1 MELKTRCPRCGTSFA
16 ASVEALQRRRG
27 YIRCIQCA
35 HIFDGFEEVIDEQ
48 APEPSYIPP
57 SAPVQVQPAIEE
69 DQAPSPRQEQAQTVD
84 LQAPIPGP
92 RFVEHS
98 RHAPPRDEGT
108 AHESLQVRKFPDSI
122 LTQAPVTP
130 AQPSVTP
137 AEPSVIAAEPFVR
150 LDEPSVESPV
160 VSTEPSIRPPEP
172 SVIRARSRP
181 EPVSQDDQDTSFFVS
196 TGSAAEPEGDHHI
209 GQGSWS
215 AAEPEFS
222 VGDRAST
229 LRASFPSRQADGTH
243 DDDTDPVQQEWRIDP
258 NPALQRETRYEG
270 EASFGQRVGSLI
282 WTSLCVLGVVL
293 FVLQLM
299 YVYRVQIVS
308 QIPMLRPVFER
319 TCETLSCKVP
329 YERRLDQI
337 RVQASALHKAP
348 NQPGQSTL
356 GFTLRNEFERPQ
368 EWPTLVLDLKDFS
381 GALIARRNI
390 TPAQY
395 LASERREPAFAA
407 RSEIMVRLPLNTGQ
421 LQVNGYQISPFFP

>member
-16 ASVEALQRRRG
+16 ASVETLQRRRG

-48 APEPSYIPP
+48 APEPSYHSP
-57 SAPVQVQPAIEE
+57 ATPVQIEPRL
-69 DQAPSPRQEQAQTVD
+69 APEPPVSPRQEQVQSVD

-130 AQPSVTP
+130 AAP
-137 AEPSVIAAEPFVR
+137 AAVATEPFVR
-150 LDEPSVESPV
+150 PAEPAVESV
-160 VSTEPSIRPPEP
+160 EP
-172 SVIRARSRP
+172 SVIRARSRH
-181 EPVSQDDQDTSFFVS
+181 EPLPQDDQDTSFFVS
-196 TGSAAEPEGDHHI
+196 TGAVSEPDGDHHI
-209 GQGSWS
+209 GQASWS

-222 VGDRAST
+222 VGDRASA

-243 DDDTDPVQQEWRIDP
+243 DRDGEDFQQDWVIAP

-293 FVLQLM
+293 FVVQLM

-308 QIPMLRPVFER
+308 QIPMLRPVFESA
-319 TCETLSCKVP
+319 CQTLSCKVP

-390 TPAQY
+390 TPDQY

>member
-16 ASVEALQRRRG
+16 ASVEVLQRRRG

-48 APEPSYIPP
+48 APEPSYVAPP
-57 SAPVQVQPAIEE
+57 APVQVEPSLELKPPA
-69 DQAPSPRQEQAQTVD
+69 STRQEQAYTVD

-122 LTQAPVTP
+122 LVHAPVTP
-130 AQPSVTP
+130 AESAVAPTEPSVPPVVEPSVTL
-137 AEPSVIAAEPFVR
+137 AEPSVTAA
-150 LDEPSVESPV
+150 
-160 VSTEPSIRPPEP
+160 EP

-181 EPVSQDDQDTSFFVS
+181 EPLPKDDQDTPFFVS
-196 TGSAAEPEGDHHI
+196 ASSAAGPEGDHHI
-209 GQGSWS
+209 GQASWS
-215 AAEPEFS
+215 TAEPEFS

-243 DDDTDPVQQEWRIDP
+243 DQDSDSPEQDWVIDP

-270 EASFGQRVGSLI
+270 EASLAQRVGSLF
-282 WTSLCVLGVVL
+282 WTSLCVLGALL
-293 FVLQLM
+293 FVAQLL

-308 QIPMLRPVFER
+308 QVPMLRPVFER
-319 TCETLSCKVP
+319 TCQTLSCKVP

-348 NQPGQSTL
+348 NQPEQSTL

-390 TPAQY
+390 TPDQY
-395 LASERREPAFAA
+395 LAPERREPAFAA
-407 RSEIMVRLPLNTGQ
+407 RSELMVRLPLNTGQ

>member
-16 ASVEALQRRRG
+16 ASVETLQRRRG

-48 APEPSYIPP
+48 APEPSYHSP
-57 SAPVQVQPAIEE
+57 ATPVQIEPRL
-69 DQAPSPRQEQAQTVD
+69 APEPPVSPRQEQVQSVD

-130 AQPSVTP
+130 AAPAAVTT
-137 AEPSVIAAEPFVR
+137 EPFVR
-150 LDEPSVESPV
+150 PAEPAVESV
-160 VSTEPSIRPPEP
+160 EP
-172 SVIRARSRP
+172 SVIRARSRH
-181 EPVSQDDQDTSFFVS
+181 EPLPQDDQDTSFFVS
-196 TGSAAEPEGDHHI
+196 TGSVSEPDGDHHI
-209 GQGSWS
+209 GQASWS

-222 VGDRAST
+222 VGDRASA

-243 DDDTDPVQQEWRIDP
+243 DRDGEDFQQDWVIAP

-293 FVLQLM
+293 FVVQLM

-308 QIPMLRPVFER
+308 QIPMLRPVFESA
-319 TCETLSCKVP
+319 CQTLSCKVP

-390 TPAQY
+390 TPDQY

>member
-16 ASVEALQRRRG
+16 ASVETLQRRRG

-48 APEPSYIPP
+48 APEPSYHSP
-57 SAPVQVQPAIEE
+57 ATPVQIEPRL
-69 DQAPSPRQEQAQTVD
+69 APEPPVSPRQEQVQSVD

-122 LTQAPVTP
+122 LTHAPVTP
-130 AQPSVTP
+130 AAPAAVTT
-137 AEPSVIAAEPFVR
+137 EPFVR
-150 LDEPSVESPV
+150 PAEPAVESV
-160 VSTEPSIRPPEP
+160 EP
-172 SVIRARSRP
+172 SVIRARSRH
-181 EPVSQDDQDTSFFVS
+181 EPLPQDDQDTSFFVS
-196 TGSAAEPEGDHHI
+196 TGSVSEPDGDHHI
-209 GQGSWS
+209 GQASWS

-222 VGDRAST
+222 VGDRASA

-243 DDDTDPVQQEWRIDP
+243 DRDGEDFQQDWVIDP

-293 FVLQLM
+293 FVVQLM

-308 QIPMLRPVFER
+308 QIPMLRPVFESA
-319 TCETLSCKVP
+319 CQTLSCRVP

-390 TPAQY
+390 TPDQY

>member
-16 ASVEALQRRRG
+16 ASVELLQRRRG

-48 APEPSYIPP
+48 APEPTYVAPP
-57 SAPVQVQPAIEE
+57 VAVAPA
-69 DQAPSPRQEQAQTVD
+69 APPVEPERPVSPRQEQAQTVD
-84 LQAPIPGP
+84 LQAPVPGP

-122 LTQAPVTP
+122 LAQAPVTP
-130 AQPSVTP
+130 A
-137 AEPSVIAAEPFVR
+137 A
-150 LDEPSVESPV
+150 
-160 VSTEPSIRPPEP
+160 P
-172 SVIRARSRP
+172 SVIRARPRP
-181 EPVSQDDQDTSFFVS
+181 EALQPDHQDDRDTSFFVS
-196 TGSAAEPEGDHHI
+196 ASSVPEQDSGHHI
-209 GQGSWS
+209 GQASWS
-215 AAEPEFS
+215 GSEPEFS
-222 VGDRAST
+222 VGDRANT

-243 DDDTDPVQQEWRIDP
+243 DSDADLAQPDWTIDP

-270 EASFGQRVGSLI
+270 EASLGQRVGSLI

-293 FVLQLM
+293 FVAQLL

-308 QIPMLRPVFER
+308 QIPLLRPVFER
-319 TCETLSCKVP
+319 TCATLSCQVP

-337 RVQASALHKAP
+337 RVQASALHKAA

-381 GALIARRNI
+381 GALIARRNLA
-390 TPAQY
+390 PDQY
-395 LASERREPAFAA
+395 LAPERREPAFAA
-407 RSEIMVRLPLNTGQ
+407 RSEITVRLPLNTGQ

>member
-16 ASVEALQRRRG
+16 ASVEVLQRRRG

-48 APEPSYIPP
+48 DPEPSYVPP
-57 SAPVQVQPAIEE
+57 SAPAQAQPRVEP
-69 DQAPSPRQEQAQTVD
+69 DLTPSPRQEQLQTVD

-130 AQPSVTP
+130 AASAAT
-137 AEPSVIAAEPFVR
+137 AAEPFVR
-150 LDEPSVESPV
+150 SSEPSLESV
-160 VSTEPSIRPPEP
+160 EPSFRSPEP
-172 SVIRARSRP
+172 SVIRARARH
-181 EPVSQDDQDTSFFVS
+181 EPLPQEDQDTSFFVS
-196 TGSAAEPEGDHHI
+196 TGSVSEPEGDHHI
-209 GQGSWS
+209 GQASWS

-222 VGDRAST
+222 VGDRTSA

-243 DDDTDPVQQEWRIDP
+243 DSDGEPFQQDWVIDP

-270 EASFGQRVGSLI
+270 EASLGQRVGSLI
-282 WTSLCVLGVVL
+282 WTSLCVLGAIL

-308 QIPMLRPVFER
+308 QIPMLRPVFESA
-319 TCETLSCKVP
+319 CQTLSCKVP

>member
-16 ASVEALQRRRG
+16 ASVETLQRRRG

-48 APEPSYIPP
+48 APEPSYHSP
-57 SAPVQVQPAIEE
+57 ATPVQIEPRL
-69 DQAPSPRQEQAQTVD
+69 APEPPVSPRQEHVQSVD

-130 AQPSVTP
+130 AAPAAVTT
-137 AEPSVIAAEPFVR
+137 EPFVR
-150 LDEPSVESPV
+150 PAEPAVESV
-160 VSTEPSIRPPEP
+160 EP
-172 SVIRARSRP
+172 SVIRARSRH
-181 EPVSQDDQDTSFFVS
+181 EPLPQDDQDTSFFVS
-196 TGSAAEPEGDHHI
+196 TGSVSEPDGDHHI
-209 GQGSWS
+209 GQASWS

-222 VGDRAST
+222 VGDRASA

-243 DDDTDPVQQEWRIDP
+243 DRDGEDFQQDWVIDP

-293 FVLQLM
+293 FVVQLM

-308 QIPMLRPVFER
+308 QIPLLRPVFESA
-319 TCETLSCKVP
+319 CQTLSCKVP

-390 TPAQY
+390 TPDQY

>member
-16 ASVEALQRRRG
+16 ASVETLQRRRG

-35 HIFDGFEEVIDEQ
+35 HIFDGFEEVIDDQ
-48 APEPSYIPP
+48 APEPSYRSPLV
-57 SAPVQVQPAIEE
+57 PVQTEPRLGPEPLA
-69 DQAPSPRQEQAQTVD
+69 SHRQEQVQTVD
-84 LQAPIPGP
+84 LQSPIPGP

-108 AHESLQVRKFPDSI
+108 AHDSLQVRKFPDSI
-122 LTQAPVTP
+122 LAQAPLTP
-130 AQPSVTP
+130 AASSVN
-137 AEPSVIAAEPFVR
+137 AAEPFVR
-150 LDEPSVESPV
+150 LAEPSVESI
-160 VSTEPSIRPPEP
+160 EPSLRPSEP
-172 SVIRARSRP
+172 SVIRARSRA
-181 EPVSQDDQDTSFFVS
+181 EPVTRGDQDAAFFVS
-196 TGSAAEPEGDHHI
+196 AGTAAEPEGGHHI
-209 GQGSWS
+209 GQAPWS
-215 AAEPEFS
+215 AAEPQFS
-222 VGDRAST
+222 VGDRASA

-243 DDDTDPVQQEWRIDP
+243 DDDGDHVQQGWVIDP

-270 EASFGQRVGSLI
+270 ETSFGQRVGSLI
-282 WTSLCVLGVVL
+282 WTSLCVLGIVV

-319 TCETLSCKVP
+319 TCQTLSCKVP

-390 TPAQY
+390 APDQY
-395 LASERREPAFAA
+395 LAPERREPAFAA
-407 RSEIMVRLPLNTGQ
+407 RSEIMVRLPLNTGP

>member
-16 ASVEALQRRRG
+16 ASVEVLQRRRG

-48 APEPSYIPP
+48 APEPSYVVP
-57 SAPVQVQPAIEE
+57 SAPVQLAPGVELEPPA
-69 DQAPSPRQEQAQTVD
+69 SPRQAQTQTVD

-122 LTQAPVTP
+122 LVQAPVTP
-130 AQPSVTP
+130 AEPAEVPIEPSVPPVEPSVTM
-137 AEPSVIAAEPFVR
+137 
-150 LDEPSVESPV
+150 VESSV
-160 VSTEPSIRPPEP
+160 TAAEP

-181 EPVSQDDQDTSFFVS
+181 EPLPRDDKDTSFFVS
-196 TGSAAEPEGDHHI
+196 AGSAAEPEGDHHI
-209 GQGSWS
+209 GQASWS
-215 AAEPEFS
+215 TAEPEFS
-222 VGDRAST
+222 VGDRANT

-243 DDDTDPVQQEWRIDP
+243 DQDSVSSEQDWVIDP

-270 EASFGQRVGSLI
+270 EASLAQRVGSLF
-282 WTSLCVLGVVL
+282 WTSLCVLGALL
-293 FVLQLM
+293 FVAQLL

-308 QIPMLRPVFER
+308 QVPMLRPVFER
-319 TCETLSCKVP
+319 TCQTLSCKVP

-348 NQPGQSTL
+348 NQPEQSTL

-390 TPAQY
+390 TPDQY
-395 LASERREPAFAA
+395 LAPERREHAFAA
-407 RSEIMVRLPLNTGQ
+407 RSELMVRLPLNTGQ

>member
-16 ASVEALQRRRG
+16 ASVETLQRRRG

-48 APEPSYIPP
+48 APEPSYHSP
-57 SAPVQVQPAIEE
+57 ATPVQIEPRL
-69 DQAPSPRQEQAQTVD
+69 APEPPVSPRQEQVQSVD

-122 LTQAPVTP
+122 LTQAPVPP
-130 AQPSVTP
+130 AAPAAVTT
-137 AEPSVIAAEPFVR
+137 EPFVR
-150 LDEPSVESPV
+150 PPEPAVESV
-160 VSTEPSIRPPEP
+160 EP
-172 SVIRARSRP
+172 SVIRARSRH
-181 EPVSQDDQDTSFFVS
+181 EPLPQDDQDTSFFVS
-196 TGSAAEPEGDHHI
+196 TGSVSEPDGDHHI
-209 GQGSWS
+209 GQASWS

-222 VGDRAST
+222 VGDRASA

-243 DDDTDPVQQEWRIDP
+243 DRDGEDFQQGWVIDP

-293 FVLQLM
+293 FVVQLM

-308 QIPMLRPVFER
+308 QIPMLRPVFESA
-319 TCETLSCKVP
+319 CQTLSCKVP

-390 TPAQY
+390 TPDQY

>member
-16 ASVEALQRRRG
+16 ASVETLQRRRG

-48 APEPSYIPP
+48 APEPSYHSP
-57 SAPVQVQPAIEE
+57 ATPVQIEPRL
-69 DQAPSPRQEQAQTVD
+69 APEPPVSPRQEQVQSVD

-122 LTQAPVTP
+122 LTHAPVTP
-130 AQPSVTP
+130 AAPAAVTT
-137 AEPSVIAAEPFVR
+137 EPFVR
-150 LDEPSVESPV
+150 PAEPAVESV
-160 VSTEPSIRPPEP
+160 EP
-172 SVIRARSRP
+172 SVIRARSRH
-181 EPVSQDDQDTSFFVS
+181 EPLPQDDQDTSFFVS
-196 TGSAAEPEGDHHI
+196 TGSVSEPDGDHHI
-209 GQGSWS
+209 GQASWS

-222 VGDRAST
+222 VGDRASA

-243 DDDTDPVQQEWRIDP
+243 DRDGEDFQQDWVIDP

-293 FVLQLM
+293 FVVQLM

-308 QIPMLRPVFER
+308 QIPLLRPVFESA
-319 TCETLSCKVP
+319 CQTLSCKVP

-390 TPAQY
+390 TPDQY

>member
-16 ASVEALQRRRG
+16 ASVEVLQRRRG

-48 APEPSYIPP
+48 APEPTYVSPP
-57 SAPVQVQPAIEE
+57 VMEPIEPRLAPEPTVSARREQVQA
-69 DQAPSPRQEQAQTVD
+69 VD

-98 RHAPPRDEGT
+98 RHAPPRDEGS

-122 LTQAPVTP
+122 LAQAPVTP
-130 AQPSVTP
+130 ADP
-137 AEPSVIAAEPFVR
+137 A
-150 LDEPSVESPV
+150 
-160 VSTEPSIRPPEP
+160 
-172 SVIRARSRP
+172 VIRARARAGRTP
-181 EPVSQDDQDTSFFVS
+181 RDDGEAAFFVS
-196 TGSAAEPEGDHHI
+196 ADLTPEQERGHHI
-209 GQGSWS
+209 GQASWTG
-215 AAEPEFS
+215 AEPQFS

-243 DDDTDPVQQEWRIDP
+243 DSDHVQQDWLIEP

-270 EASFGQRVGSLI
+270 EASLGQRVSALF
-282 WTSLCVLGVVL
+282 WTGLCVLGALL
-293 FVLQLM
+293 FVAQLM

-308 QIPMLRPVFER
+308 QVPLLRPVFER
-319 TCETLSCKVP
+319 ACETLSCQVP

-348 NQPGQSTL
+348 SQPGQSTL
-356 GFTLRNEFERPQ
+356 GFTLRNDFERPQ

-390 TPAQY
+390 TPDQY
-395 LASERREPAFAA
+395 LAPERREPAFAA
-407 RSEIMVRLPLNTGQ
+407 RSELMVRLPLNTGQ

>member
-48 APEPSYIPP
+48 APEPSYQPP
-57 SAPVQVQPAIEE
+57 VAPVQTEPSL
-69 DQAPSPRQEQAQTVD
+69 APEPPVSPRQEQVQAVD

-122 LTQAPVTP
+122 LAQAPVTP
-130 AQPSVTP
+130 AAPAAITTEPFIRS
-137 AEPSVIAAEPFVR
+137 AEP
-150 LDEPSVESPV
+150 DVESV
-160 VSTEPSIRPPEP
+160 EP
-172 SVIRARSRP
+172 SVIRARSRH
-181 EPVSQDDQDTSFFVS
+181 EPLPQDDQDTSFFVS
-196 TGSAAEPEGDHHI
+196 TSSVSEPDGDHHI
-209 GQGSWS
+209 GQASWS
-215 AAEPEFS
+215 SAEPEFS
-222 VGDRAST
+222 VGDRASA

-243 DDDTDPVQQEWRIDP
+243 DNDGEHFQQDWVIDP

-282 WTSLCVLGVVL
+282 WTSLCVLGAVL

-319 TCETLSCKVP
+319 TCQTLSCKVP

-390 TPAQY
+390 TPDQY
-395 LASERREPAFAA
+395 LAPERREPAFAA

>member
-16 ASVEALQRRRG
+16 ASVELLQRRRG

-48 APEPSYIPP
+48 APEPTYVAPP
-57 SAPVQVQPAIEE
+57 VAVSPAAPLVEPEERPA
-69 DQAPSPRQEQAQTVD
+69 SPRQEQAQTVD
-84 LQAPIPGP
+84 LQAPVPGP

-98 RHAPPRDEGT
+98 RYAPPRDEGT

-122 LTQAPVTP
+122 LAQAPVTP
-130 AQPSVTP
+130 A
-137 AEPSVIAAEPFVR
+137 A
-150 LDEPSVESPV
+150 
-160 VSTEPSIRPPEP
+160 P
-172 SVIRARSRP
+172 SVIRARPRP
-181 EPVSQDDQDTSFFVS
+181 EALQPDRQDDRDTSFFVS
-196 TGSAAEPEGDHHI
+196 ASAVPEQDSGHHI
-209 GQGSWS
+209 GQASWS
-215 AAEPEFS
+215 GSEPEFS
-222 VGDRAST
+222 VGDRANT

-243 DDDTDPVQQEWRIDP
+243 DSDVDPVLSDWTIAP

-270 EASFGQRVGSLI
+270 EASLGQRVGSLI
-282 WTSLCVLGVVL
+282 WTSLCVLGLVL
-293 FVLQLM
+293 FVAQLL

-308 QIPMLRPVFER
+308 QIPLLRPVFER
-319 TCETLSCKVP
+319 SCATLSCKVP

-337 RVQASALHKAP
+337 RVQASALHKAA

-381 GALIARRNI
+381 GALIARRNLA
-390 TPAQY
+390 PDQY
-395 LASERREPAFAA
+395 LAPERHEPAFAA
-407 RSEIMVRLPLNTGQ
+407 RSEIIVRLPLNTGQ

>member
-16 ASVEALQRRRG
+16 ASVETLQRRRG

-48 APEPSYIPP
+48 APEPSYHSP
-57 SAPVQVQPAIEE
+57 ATPVQIEPRL
-69 DQAPSPRQEQAQTVD
+69 APEPPVSPRQEQVQSVD

-122 LTQAPVTP
+122 LTHAPVTP
-130 AQPSVTP
+130 AAPAAVTT
-137 AEPSVIAAEPFVR
+137 EPFVR
-150 LDEPSVESPV
+150 PAEPAIESV
-160 VSTEPSIRPPEP
+160 EP
-172 SVIRARSRP
+172 SVIRARSRH
-181 EPVSQDDQDTSFFVS
+181 EPLPQDDQDTSFFVS
-196 TGSAAEPEGDHHI
+196 TGAVSEPDGDHHI
-209 GQGSWS
+209 GQASWS

-222 VGDRAST
+222 VGDRASA

-243 DDDTDPVQQEWRIDP
+243 DSDGEDFQQDWVIDP

-293 FVLQLM
+293 FVVQLM

-308 QIPMLRPVFER
+308 QIPMLRPVFESA
-319 TCETLSCKVP
+319 CQTLSCKVP
-329 YERRLDQI
+329 YEHRLDQI

-390 TPAQY
+390 TPDQY

>member
-16 ASVEALQRRRG
+16 ASVETLQRRRG

-48 APEPSYIPP
+48 APEPSYHSP
-57 SAPVQVQPAIEE
+57 ATPVQIEPRL
-69 DQAPSPRQEQAQTVD
+69 APEPPVSPRQEQVQSVD

-122 LTQAPVTP
+122 LTQAPVPP
-130 AQPSVTP
+130 AAPAAVTT
-137 AEPSVIAAEPFVR
+137 EPFVR
-150 LDEPSVESPV
+150 PAEPAVESV
-160 VSTEPSIRPPEP
+160 EP
-172 SVIRARSRP
+172 SVIRARSRH
-181 EPVSQDDQDTSFFVS
+181 EPLPQDDQDTSFFVS
-196 TGSAAEPEGDHHI
+196 TGSVSEPDGDHHI
-209 GQGSWS
+209 GQASWS

-222 VGDRAST
+222 VGDRASA

-243 DDDTDPVQQEWRIDP
+243 DRDGEDFQQDWVIDP

-293 FVLQLM
+293 FVVQLM

-308 QIPMLRPVFER
+308 QIPMLRPVFESA
-319 TCETLSCKVP
+319 CQTLSCKVP

-348 NQPGQSTL
+348 NQPGQSAL

-390 TPAQY
+390 TPDQY

>member
-48 APEPSYIPP
+48 APEPSYQSP
-57 SAPVQVQPAIEE
+57 ATPVQIEPRL
-69 DQAPSPRQEQAQTVD
+69 APEPPVSPRQEQVQSVD

-130 AQPSVTP
+130 AVP
-137 AEPSVIAAEPFVR
+137 AAVATEPFVR
-150 LDEPSVESPV
+150 PAEPAVESV
-160 VSTEPSIRPPEP
+160 EP
-172 SVIRARSRP
+172 SVIRARSRH
-181 EPVSQDDQDTSFFVS
+181 EPLPQDDQDTSFFVS
-196 TGSAAEPEGDHHI
+196 TGSVSEPDGDHHI
-209 GQGSWS
+209 GQASWS

-222 VGDRAST
+222 VGDRASA

-243 DDDTDPVQQEWRIDP
+243 DRDGEDFQQDWVIDP

-293 FVLQLM
+293 FVVQLM

-308 QIPMLRPVFER
+308 QIPMLRPVFESA
-319 TCETLSCKVP
+319 CQTLSCKVP
-329 YERRLDQI
+329 YERRLDQV

-390 TPAQY
+390 TPDQY

>member
-16 ASVEALQRRRG
+16 ASVETLQRRRG

-48 APEPSYIPP
+48 APEPSYHSP
-57 SAPVQVQPAIEE
+57 ATPVQIEPRL
-69 DQAPSPRQEQAQTVD
+69 APEPPVSPRQEQVQSVD
-84 LQAPIPGP
+84 LQAPIRGP

-130 AQPSVTP
+130 AAP
-137 AEPSVIAAEPFVR
+137 AAVATEPFVR
-150 LDEPSVESPV
+150 PAEPAVESV
-160 VSTEPSIRPPEP
+160 EP
-172 SVIRARSRP
+172 SVIRARSRH
-181 EPVSQDDQDTSFFVS
+181 EPLPQDDQDTSFFVS
-196 TGSAAEPEGDHHI
+196 TGSVSEPDGDHHI
-209 GQGSWS
+209 GQASWS

-222 VGDRAST
+222 VGDRASA

-243 DDDTDPVQQEWRIDP
+243 DSDGEDFQQDWVIDP

-293 FVLQLM
+293 FVVQLM

-308 QIPMLRPVFER
+308 QIPMLRPVFESA
-319 TCETLSCKVP
+319 CQTLSCKVP

-390 TPAQY
+390 TPDQY

>member
-48 APEPSYIPP
+48 APEPSYHSP
-57 SAPVQVQPAIEE
+57 ATPVQIEPRL
-69 DQAPSPRQEQAQTVD
+69 APEPPVSPRQEQVQSVD

-130 AQPSVTP
+130 AAP
-137 AEPSVIAAEPFVR
+137 AAVATEPFVR
-150 LDEPSVESPV
+150 PAEPAVESV
-160 VSTEPSIRPPEP
+160 EP
-172 SVIRARSRP
+172 SVIRARSRH
-181 EPVSQDDQDTSFFVS
+181 EPLPQDDQDTSFFVS
-196 TGSAAEPEGDHHI
+196 TGSVSEPDGDHHI
-209 GQGSWS
+209 GQASWS

-222 VGDRAST
+222 VGDRASA

-243 DDDTDPVQQEWRIDP
+243 DSDGEDFQQDWVIAP

-293 FVLQLM
+293 FVVQLM

-308 QIPMLRPVFER
+308 QIPLLRPVFESA
-319 TCETLSCKVP
+319 CQTLSCKVP

-390 TPAQY
+390 TPDQY

>member
-16 ASVEALQRRRG
+16 ASVETLQRRRG

-48 APEPSYIPP
+48 APEPSYHSP
-57 SAPVQVQPAIEE
+57 ATPVQIEPRL
-69 DQAPSPRQEQAQTVD
+69 APESPVSPRQEQVQSVD

-130 AQPSVTP
+130 AAPAAVTT
-137 AEPSVIAAEPFVR
+137 EPFVR
-150 LDEPSVESPV
+150 PAEPAVESV
-160 VSTEPSIRPPEP
+160 EP
-172 SVIRARSRP
+172 SVIRARSRH
-181 EPVSQDDQDTSFFVS
+181 EPLPQDDQDTSFFVS
-196 TGSAAEPEGDHHI
+196 TGSVSEPDGDHHI
-209 GQGSWS
+209 GQASWS

-222 VGDRAST
+222 VGDRASA

-243 DDDTDPVQQEWRIDP
+243 DRDGEDFQQDWVIDP

-293 FVLQLM
+293 FVVQLM

-308 QIPMLRPVFER
+308 QIPMLRPVFESA
-319 TCETLSCKVP
+319 CQTLSCKVP

-390 TPAQY
+390 TPDQY

>member
-16 ASVEALQRRRG
+16 ASVETLQRRRG

-48 APEPSYIPP
+48 APEPSYHSPA
-57 SAPVQVQPAIEE
+57 APVQTEPRLTPEPSA
-69 DQAPSPRQEQAQTVD
+69 SPRQEQVETVN

-122 LTQAPVTP
+122 LAQAPVTP
-130 AQPSVTP
+130 AELSGV
-137 AEPSVIAAEPFVR
+137 SAEPFFR
-150 LDEPSVESPV
+150 SAEPPVNSVEH
-160 VSTEPSIRPPEP
+160 SIRSAEP
-172 SVIRARSRP
+172 SVIRARSRH
-181 EPVSQDDQDTSFFVS
+181 EPLPQDDQDTSFFVS
-196 TGSAAEPEGDHHI
+196 AGPSSEPDGDHHI
-209 GQGSWS
+209 GQASWS

-222 VGDRAST
+222 VGDRASA
-229 LRASFPSRQADGTH
+229 LRASYPSRQADGTH
-243 DDDTDPVQQEWRIDP
+243 DDDGEHFQQDWVIDP

-282 WTSLCVLGVVL
+282 WTSLCILGAVL
-293 FVLQLM
+293 FILQLM

-308 QIPMLRPVFER
+308 QIPMLRPVFES
-319 TCETLSCKVP
+319 TCQTLSCKVP

-390 TPAQY
+390 TPDQY
-395 LASERREPAFAA
+395 LAPERREPAFAA

>member
-16 ASVEALQRRRG
+16 ASVETLQRRRG

-48 APEPSYIPP
+48 APEPSYHSP
-57 SAPVQVQPAIEE
+57 ATPVQIEPRL
-69 DQAPSPRQEQAQTVD
+69 APEPPVSPRQEQVQSVD

-130 AQPSVTP
+130 AAP
-137 AEPSVIAAEPFVR
+137 AVVATEPFVR
-150 LDEPSVESPV
+150 PAEPAVESV
-160 VSTEPSIRPPEP
+160 EP
-172 SVIRARSRP
+172 SVIRARSRH
-181 EPVSQDDQDTSFFVS
+181 EPLPQDDQDTSFFVS
-196 TGSAAEPEGDHHI
+196 TGSVSEPDGDHHI
-209 GQGSWS
+209 GQASWS

-222 VGDRAST
+222 VGDRASA

-243 DDDTDPVQQEWRIDP
+243 DRDGEDFQQDWVIDP

-293 FVLQLM
+293 FVVQLM

-308 QIPMLRPVFER
+308 QIPMLRPVFESA
-319 TCETLSCKVP
+319 CQTLSCKVP

-356 GFTLRNEFERPQ
+356 GLTLRNEFERPQ

-390 TPAQY
+390 TPDQY

>member
-16 ASVEALQRRRG
+16 ASVETLQRRRG

-48 APEPSYIPP
+48 APEPSYHSP
-57 SAPVQVQPAIEE
+57 ATPVQIEPRL
-69 DQAPSPRQEQAQTVD
+69 APEPPVSPRQEQVQSVD

-130 AQPSVTP
+130 AAPAAVTT
-137 AEPSVIAAEPFVR
+137 EPFVR
-150 LDEPSVESPV
+150 PAEPAVESV
-160 VSTEPSIRPPEP
+160 EP
-172 SVIRARSRP
+172 SVIRARSRH
-181 EPVSQDDQDTSFFVS
+181 EPLPQDDQDTSFFVS
-196 TGSAAEPEGDHHI
+196 TGSVSEPDGDHHI
-209 GQGSWS
+209 GQASWS

-222 VGDRAST
+222 VGDRASA

-243 DDDTDPVQQEWRIDP
+243 DRDGEDFQQDWVIAP

-293 FVLQLM
+293 FVVQLM

-308 QIPMLRPVFER
+308 QIPMLRPVFESA
-319 TCETLSCKVP
+319 CQTLSCKVP

-348 NQPGQSTL
+348 NQPGHSTL

-390 TPAQY
+390 TPDQY

>member
-16 ASVEALQRRRG
+16 ASVETLQRRRG

-48 APEPSYIPP
+48 ASEPSYHSP
-57 SAPVQVQPAIEE
+57 ATPVQIEPRL
-69 DQAPSPRQEQAQTVD
+69 APEPPVSPRQEQVQSVD

-130 AQPSVTP
+130 AAP
-137 AEPSVIAAEPFVR
+137 AAVATEPFVR
-150 LDEPSVESPV
+150 PAEPAVESV
-160 VSTEPSIRPPEP
+160 EP
-172 SVIRARSRP
+172 SVIRARSRH
-181 EPVSQDDQDTSFFVS
+181 EPLPQDDQDTSFFVS
-196 TGSAAEPEGDHHI
+196 TGAVSEPDGDHHI
-209 GQGSWS
+209 GQASWS

-222 VGDRAST
+222 VGDRASA

-243 DDDTDPVQQEWRIDP
+243 DSDGEDFQQGWVIDP

-293 FVLQLM
+293 FVVQLM

-308 QIPMLRPVFER
+308 QIPMLRPVFESA
-319 TCETLSCKVP
+319 CQTLSCKVP

-348 NQPGQSTL
+348 NQPGHSTL

-390 TPAQY
+390 TPDQY

>member
-16 ASVEALQRRRG
+16 ASVETLQRRRG

-48 APEPSYIPP
+48 APEPSYHSP
-57 SAPVQVQPAIEE
+57 ATPVQIEPRL
-69 DQAPSPRQEQAQTVD
+69 APEPPVSPRQEQVQSVD

-130 AQPSVTP
+130 AAP
-137 AEPSVIAAEPFVR
+137 AAVATEPFVR
-150 LDEPSVESPV
+150 PAEPAVESV
-160 VSTEPSIRPPEP
+160 EP
-172 SVIRARSRP
+172 SVIRARSRHDP
-181 EPVSQDDQDTSFFVS
+181 LPQDDQDTSFFVS
-196 TGSAAEPEGDHHI
+196 TGAVSEPDGDHHI
-209 GQGSWS
+209 GQASWS

-222 VGDRAST
+222 VGDRASA

-243 DDDTDPVQQEWRIDP
+243 DSDGEDFQQGWVIDP

-293 FVLQLM
+293 FVVQLM

-308 QIPMLRPVFER
+308 QIPMLRPVFESA
-319 TCETLSCKVP
+319 CQTLSCKVP

-390 TPAQY
+390 TPDQY

>member
-16 ASVEALQRRRG
+16 ASVETLQRRRG

-48 APEPSYIPP
+48 APEPSYHSP
-57 SAPVQVQPAIEE
+57 ATPVQIEPRL
-69 DQAPSPRQEQAQTVD
+69 APEPPVSPRQEQVQSVD

-130 AQPSVTP
+130 AAPAAVTT
-137 AEPSVIAAEPFVR
+137 EPFVR
-150 LDEPSVESPV
+150 PAEPAVESV
-160 VSTEPSIRPPEP
+160 EP
-172 SVIRARSRP
+172 SVIRARSRH
-181 EPVSQDDQDTSFFVS
+181 EPLPQDDQDTSFFVS
-196 TGSAAEPEGDHHI
+196 TGSVSEPDGDHHI
-209 GQGSWS
+209 GQASWS

-222 VGDRAST
+222 VGDRASA

-243 DDDTDPVQQEWRIDP
+243 DRDGEDFQQDWVIDP

-293 FVLQLM
+293 FVVQLM

-308 QIPMLRPVFER
+308 QIPMLRPVFESA
-319 TCETLSCKVP
+319 CQTLSCKVP

-337 RVQASALHKAP
+337 RAQASALHKAP

-390 TPAQY
+390 TPDQY

-407 RSEIMVRLPLNTGQ
+407 RSEIMVRLPVNTGQ

>member
-16 ASVEALQRRRG
+16 ASVETLQRRRG

-48 APEPSYIPP
+48 APEPSYHSP
-57 SAPVQVQPAIEE
+57 ATPVQIEPRL
-69 DQAPSPRQEQAQTVD
+69 APEPPVSPRQEQVQSVD

-130 AQPSVTP
+130 AAP
-137 AEPSVIAAEPFVR
+137 AAVATEPFVR
-150 LDEPSVESPV
+150 PAEPAVESV
-160 VSTEPSIRPPEP
+160 EP
-172 SVIRARSRP
+172 SVIRARSRH
-181 EPVSQDDQDTSFFVS
+181 EPLPQDDQDTSFFVS
-196 TGSAAEPEGDHHI
+196 TGAVSEPDGDHHI
-209 GQGSWS
+209 GQASWS

-222 VGDRAST
+222 VGDRASA

-243 DDDTDPVQQEWRIDP
+243 DSDGEDFQQGWVIDP
-258 NPALQRETRYEG
+258 NLALQRETRYEG

-293 FVLQLM
+293 FVVQLM

-308 QIPMLRPVFER
+308 QIPMLRPVFESA
-319 TCETLSCKVP
+319 CQTLSCKVP

-390 TPAQY
+390 TPDQY

>member
-16 ASVEALQRRRG
+16 ASVEVLQRRRG

-48 APEPSYIPP
+48 APEPSYVVPP
-57 SAPVQVQPAIEE
+57 VPVQVGPSVEPELPA
-69 DQAPSPRQEQAQTVD
+69 SPRQEQAQTVD

-122 LTQAPVTP
+122 LVQAPVTP
-130 AQPSVTP
+130 AESAVAPTEPSVPPVEPSVTL
-137 AEPSVIAAEPFVR
+137 AEPSAAA
-150 LDEPSVESPV
+150 
-160 VSTEPSIRPPEP
+160 EP
-172 SVIRARSRP
+172 SVIRARSRA
-181 EPVSQDDQDTSFFVS
+181 EPLPKDDQDTPFFVS
-196 TGSAAEPEGDHHI
+196 ADSAAESEGDHHI
-209 GQGSWS
+209 GQASWS
-215 AAEPEFS
+215 TAEPEFR

-243 DDDTDPVQQEWRIDP
+243 DQDSDAPEQDWVIDP
-258 NPALQRETRYEG
+258 NPSLQRETRYEG
-270 EASFGQRVGSLI
+270 EASLAQRVGSLF
-282 WTSLCVLGVVL
+282 WTSLCILGALL
-293 FVLQLM
+293 FVAQLL

-308 QIPMLRPVFER
+308 QVPMLRPVFER
-319 TCETLSCKVP
+319 TCQTLSCKVP

-348 NQPGQSTL
+348 NQPEQSTL

-390 TPAQY
+390 TPDQY
-395 LASERREPAFAA
+395 LAPERREPAFAA
-407 RSEIMVRLPLNTGQ
+407 RSELMVRLPLNTGQ

>member
-16 ASVEALQRRRG
+16 ASVEVLQRRRG

-48 APEPSYIPP
+48 APEPSYVAPP
-57 SAPVQVQPAIEE
+57 APVQVEPSRGLEPPAL
-69 DQAPSPRQEQAQTVD
+69 SRQEQVQTVD
-84 LQAPIPGP
+84 LQAPLPGP

-122 LTQAPVTP
+122 LVQAP
-130 AQPSVTP
+130 ATP
-137 AEPSVIAAEPFVR
+137 AEPSVMPI
-150 LDEPSVESPV
+150 EPSVTSAA
-160 VSTEPSIRPPEP
+160 P
-172 SVIRARSRP
+172 SVIRARARP
-181 EPVSQDDQDTSFFVS
+181 EPLLKDDQDTSFFVS
-196 TGSAAEPEGDHHI
+196 AGSDPEPEGDHHI
-209 GQGSWS
+209 GQASWS
-215 AAEPEFS
+215 TAEPEFS

-243 DDDTDPVQQEWRIDP
+243 DQDSDSPEQDWMIDP
-258 NPALQRETRYEG
+258 NPTLQRETRYEG
-270 EASFGQRVGSLI
+270 EASLAQRVGSLF
-282 WTSLCVLGVVL
+282 WTSLCVLGALL
-293 FVLQLM
+293 FVAQLL

-308 QIPMLRPVFER
+308 QVPMLRPVFER
-319 TCETLSCKVP
+319 TCQALSCTVP

-348 NQPGQSTL
+348 NQPEQSTL

-390 TPAQY
+390 TPDQY
-395 LASERREPAFAA
+395 LAPERRAHAFAA
-407 RSEIMVRLPLNTGQ
+407 RSELMVRLPLNTGQ